1 MNHLNALPPVM
12 TDATNSAKR
21 QSIIKRVLIAE
32 DNMDLRIIFAHAFNK
47 ERFEV
52 ITAVDGQEAL
62 DLLDASAPDIA
73 ILDVDMPKISGLQV
87 LAKIRQKPHMS
98 TMKVIILTGNMMAR
112 HVPGADEADL
122 FLVKPV
128 NIHELVTMAD
138 RLIKSSQRA

>member
-1 MNHLNALPPVM
+1 MNHLNALPAIASGVSQ
-12 TDATNSAKR
+12 TETTS
-21 QSIIKRVLIAE
+21 STLKRVLIAE

-47 ERFEV
+47 DRFEV
-52 ITAVDGQEAL
+52 VTVENGQEAL
-62 DLLDASAPDIA
+62 DYLALNTPDIA
-73 ILDVDMPKISGLQV
+73 VLDVDMPKVSGLQV